1 MDGVVVRIVRYGN
14 NPPQSCGI
22 KGVKTMAIDLIISFI
37 KAGQAETLAFK
48 ALALANLN
56 KTVNDIVS
64 LILNHS
70 SKENNTPRWVKD
82 EKGCGKKAG
91 TAKSLATI
99 KKIKDWQT
107 LYPFAYSASKFEN
120 SAGHYEQTD
129 KKKFKTRAV
138 KNDAGETVREL
149 KFKKELTDAQKKR
162 IADAKAKAEA
172 ETNATT
178 NAPDAT
184 RAIPVGTLSQDM
196 QLLIDVLKPVM
207 TEDIR
212 KVLLEITGKHD
223 MDVKIEAI

>member
-1 MDGVVVRIVRYGN
+1 MG
-14 NPPQSCGI
+14 
-22 KGVKTMAIDLIISFI
+22 TDLIMAFL
-37 KAGQAETLAFK
+37 KAGIAEVGAFK

-64 LILNHS
+64 LILNHP
-70 SKENNTPRWVKD
+70 SKDNNTPRWQKD

-99 KKIKDWQT
+99 KKIKGWQD

-149 KFKKELTDAQKKR
+149 KFKQELTDAQKKR

-172 ETNATT
+172 ENTNATT

-196 QLLIDVLKPVM
+196 QLLIDVLRPVM